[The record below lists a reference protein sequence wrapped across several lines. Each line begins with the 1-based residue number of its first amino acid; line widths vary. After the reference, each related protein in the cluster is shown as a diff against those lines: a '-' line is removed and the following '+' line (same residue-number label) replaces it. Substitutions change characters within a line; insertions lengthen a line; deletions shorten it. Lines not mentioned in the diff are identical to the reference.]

1 MGKWPWNVGNRVVG
15 KKIVGGRV
23 GRASEM
29 DMRGGRGSGFVAGG
43 WRDVEFGLARVR
55 QSAGSASSPFPIP
68 AAFGK
73 AGLKSK
79 PDARGLLGQLP
90 LIFEPNEG
98 RQIPG

>member
-1 MGKWPWNVGNRVVG
+1 MGNGRGMSGTGLSGRRLSGAGWEGRRKWICVVG
-15 KKIVGGRV
+15 AALGLLL
-23 GRASEM
+23 
-29 DMRGGRGSGFVAGG
+29 VAGVMLSSG
-43 WRDVEFGLARVR
+43 SRGYV

-90 LIFEPNEG
+90 LIFEPNG
-98 RQIPG
+98 AQ